1 MFKITKSFRKANI
14 PKTIRFTDE
23 LDQILSEIA
32 RGVDISFNVLV
43 LRCCHFAVDN
53 YEVSVDLN
61 LDEIE

>member
-32 RGVDISFNVLV
+32 RGEEIYFNELV
-43 LRCCHFAVDN
+43 LRCCQYAVDN
-53 YEVSVDLN
+53 YEGSVDLN

>member
-32 RGVDISFNVLV
+32 RGEEISFNELV
-43 LRCCHFAVDN
+43 LRCCQYAVDN
-53 YEVSVDLN
+53 YEGSVDLN
-61 LDEIE
+61 LDEID